1 MLSHTHTQESVF
13 AEVREP
19 LEESLVNPARAQ
31 HKPAIFAFLQ
41 RLQKEHHYASFFH
54 GPPPAGHPVA
64 GPTSMPP
71 PGMAFPVGMAPPPSA
86 LPSFAGLSA
95 AQ

>member
-1 MLSHTHTQESVF
+1 VF

-71 PGMAFPVGMAPPPSA
+71 PGMAFGMAPPPSA

>member
-1 MLSHTHTQESVF
+1 VF

-19 LEESLVNPARAQ
+19 LEESLLNPARAQ

-54 GPPPAGHPVA
+54 APAPGGGGQH
-64 GPTSMPP
+64 MP
-71 PGMAFPVGMAPPPSA
+71 PGMSFPSSMVGMAPPPSA
-86 LPSFAGLSA
+86 LPSFA
-95 AQ
+95 Q